1 MSEKQVTGHCLC
13 GAVHYVAKG
22 EPSRVGL
29 CHCETCRRNTGAPV
43 AGFAV
48 FPRDQVEISGG
59 ETGSYKAP
67 DLTRHFCTT
76 CGSAVFIEELSDDG
90 IAFHIGT
97 LDDVDSVSP
106 AYQLWS
112 TARAGWLS
120 NLDKLTK
127 YEHGRD
133 SPTMD

>member
-1 MSEKQVTGHCLC
+1 MTEKEVSGGCLC
-13 GAVHYVAKG
+13 GAVRYFARG

-29 CHCETCRRNTGAPV
+29 CHCETCRRNTGAPL

-48 FPRDQVEISGG
+48 FPRDKVEISGG

-67 DLTRHFCTT
+67 ALTRHFCVT
-76 CGSAVFIEELSDDG
+76 CGSPVFIEELSDDG
-90 IAFHIGT
+90 IALHIGT
-97 LDDVDSVSP
+97 LDDVNSVSP

-112 TARAGWLS
+112 VARAGWLS
-120 NLDKLTK
+120 DLDGLVK

>member
-1 MSEKQVTGHCLC
+1 MSERKVTGRCLC
-13 GAVHYVAKG
+13 GAVRYVARG

-29 CHCETCRRNTGAPV
+29 CHCETCRRNTGAPIG
-43 AGFAV
+43 GFVV
-48 FPRDQVEISGG
+48 FPRDRVEISGG

-67 DLTRHFCTT
+67 DLARHFCVT
-76 CGSAVFIEELSDDG
+76 CGSPVFIEELSDGG

-97 LDDVDSVSP
+97 LDDLNGVSP

-112 TARAGWLS
+112 AARADWFSDVDSLV
-120 NLDKLTK
+120 K

-133 SPTMD
+133 SPTLD